1 MSGFYNDLN
10 VTQTGADKWKLNTP
24 LRYQSN
30 AASDVIEVP
39 AGFITDFATVP
50 RVPVAYLLFDGYGD
64 RAAVIHDFLYRT
76 GTFSRTICDRV
87 FYEALLSDGV
97 SRWRA
102 SMMYAAVRV
111 FGKKLFMGEV

>member
-1 MSGFYNDLN
+1 MSGFYDNLD
-10 VTQTGADKWKLNTP
+10 VTQIGPDRWRLDAP

-39 AGFITDFATVP
+39 AGFVTDFATVP

-64 RAAVIHDFLYRT
+64 RAAVIHDFLYRNGKFT
-76 GTFSRTICDRV
+76 RSICDQV
-87 FYEALLSDGV
+87 FHEALLSDGV

-102 SMMYAAVRV
+102 AMMYAAVRV
-111 FGKKLFMGEV
+111 FGIKLFRGEV